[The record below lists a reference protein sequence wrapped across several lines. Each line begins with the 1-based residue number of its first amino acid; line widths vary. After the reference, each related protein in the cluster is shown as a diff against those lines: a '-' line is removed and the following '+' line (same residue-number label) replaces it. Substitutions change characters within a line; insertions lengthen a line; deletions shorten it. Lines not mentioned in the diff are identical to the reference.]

1 MKKVVVAFTVVV
13 AVAFAAGIG
22 GFVWLQAGTTA
33 AMGPADAPDEV
44 FVVDKG
50 VSGRGVGAALVK
62 AGYVGHP
69 WFWRYY
75 LREHP
80 GFSPKAGKHPLSKRM
95 TLPAIAAELEK
106 SPIPENEPFVMIEG
120 WRLRD
125 TDEALV
131 ARGYIEAGAYIRAAA
146 DSSRFKAPFLLP
158 KRGLEGYLYPE
169 TYAVDREEKLDVHEL
184 IQRQLDAFVARFYV
198 PYAAEIAASGRS
210 LDEVVIMASMLE
222 REEPTPA
229 QRPVVAGILWK
240 RTNMKFPLGV
250 DATSRYGLAEWND
263 RKEFLKKLRDPGDP
277 YNTRVNVGLPPG
289 PIGAPTVASLQA
301 ALRPALSEFLY
312 YLHDA
317 QKILRPSRNGAEH
330 EALRAKYN
338 VY

>member
-1 MKKVVVAFTVVV
+1 MKKVLAAFAVIVVL
-13 AVAFAAGIG
+13 AVAAGVG
-22 GFVWLQAGTTA
+22 GLLWLRGGANA
-33 AMGPADAPDEV
+33 AMGPADAPDAV

-50 VSGRGVGAALVK
+50 VSGRAVGAALVK
-62 AGYVGHP
+62 GGYVGHP

-75 LREHP
+75 LRVHP
-80 GFSPKAGKHPLSKRM
+80 GFSPKAGKHPLSPRL
-95 TLPAIAAELEK
+95 TLPEIAAELEK
-106 SPIPENEPFVMIEG
+106 SPIPESDPFVMIEG

-125 TDEALV
+125 TDAALV
-131 ARGYIEAGAYIRAAA
+131 ARGYIEAGAYIRAAT
-146 DSSRFKAPFLLP
+146 DSSTFKAPFPLP

-169 TYAVDREEKLDVHEL
+169 TYAIDREEKFDAHALL
-184 IQRQLDAFVARFYV
+184 QRQLDAFVARFYL
-198 PYAAEIAASGRS
+198 PHAAEIAASGRS
-210 LDEVVIMASMLE
+210 LDEIVVMASMLE

-240 RTNMKFPLGV
+240 RINMKFPLGV
-250 DATSRYGLAEWND
+250 DATSRYALAEWND

-301 ALRPALSEFLY
+301 ALRPTMSEFLY

-317 QKILRPSRNGAEH
+317 QKVLHPSRNGAEH